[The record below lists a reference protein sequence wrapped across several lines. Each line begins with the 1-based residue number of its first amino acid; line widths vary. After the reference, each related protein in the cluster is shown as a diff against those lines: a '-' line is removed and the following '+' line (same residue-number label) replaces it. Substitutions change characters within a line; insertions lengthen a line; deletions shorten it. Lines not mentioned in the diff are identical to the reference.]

1 MSLLQSYPFAD
12 AVQVPLRP
20 SFILIYDQKLN
31 TSSVR
36 NAVSVIDM
44 AGTEMTKNTR
54 SFTYNKVDEP
64 YGHVSFE
71 LVDALQPESDYRLVI
86 GSTLTDN
93 IGIMT
98 ETTVEIPF
106 RTGKETELD
115 VTVINELDTL
125 VFVYDAAKSRSV
137 NTASVFR
144 NTSKK
149 LYGTAS
155 NELRYDFADMDGE
168 VYYATTNPAAV
179 LATSDDMFGLHV
191 FADFSFNELWAEFS
205 VDGDIKYAKVC
216 DMDYAGWQYHQV
228 SLQDVIP
235 EGVTY
240 QFVGLKLVRQDSF
253 LSAAG
258 NIYIDNMTLCKISE
272 TSLLW
277 TIDKPL
283 SVYPNPAADEVWLT
297 GTISIPAVLQI
308 YSLSGKLLKS
318 VNATRMV
325 VRDLPEGTYIL
336 RARINGSTYSTPLL
350 VVH

>member
-1 MSLLQSYPFAD
+1 M
-12 AVQVPLRP
+12 
-20 SFILIYDQKLN
+20 
-31 TSSVR
+31 
-36 NAVSVIDM
+36 
-44 AGTEMTKNTR
+44 
-54 SFTYNKVDEP
+54 
-64 YGHVSFE
+64 
-71 LVDALQPESDYRLVI
+71 
-86 GSTLTDN
+86 
-93 IGIMT
+93 
-98 ETTVEIPF
+98 
-106 RTGKETELD
+106 D

-297 GTISIPAVLQI
+297 GTISTPAVLQI